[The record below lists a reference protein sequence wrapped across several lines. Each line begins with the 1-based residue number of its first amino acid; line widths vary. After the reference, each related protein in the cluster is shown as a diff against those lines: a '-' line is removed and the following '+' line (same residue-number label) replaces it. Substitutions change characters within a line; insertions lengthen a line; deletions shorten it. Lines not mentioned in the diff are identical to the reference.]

1 MNPAINDV
9 VAAFGK
15 ISVHPTSMVID
26 GTGVDFPSGGHF
38 QGIQRLPTAPEL
50 LVITSDSDTQ
60 AYFVACKM
68 AEDGLSARAYSPVT
82 MAMSPLK
89 HAGGCQAFG
98 NYLVAGVEDNDSNQ
112 ASEVQFWDFTRF
124 PTQLVP
130 MTIPRSGG
138 QYVSTAGAVG
148 LSSHGTRNPL
158 GTALAVATFS
168 AATIDFYVS
177 GADPFGGS
185 PFTPVFTWVES
196 KADKTGWIDQNF
208 GAYQSVNLIT
218 QTDGQLFM
226 VGTHRA
232 GDYDFMDLYGVNLN
246 LPPEKAASALTKL
259 AKKHMI
265 CTNGCNFNAGA
276 GIFIPSSAGFEV
288 YAVPYNPVVV
298 PEPEQIIPEPN
309 WPTTIQVNHFT
320 AP

>member
-9 VAAFGK
+9 VAAFGQ

-124 PTQLVP
+124 PMQLIP

-138 QYVSTAGAVG
+138 VNVSTAGAVG
-148 LSSHGTRNPL
+148 LSSFEK
-158 GTALAVATFS
+158 GTALAVATFN
-168 AATIDFYVS
+168 AETIDFYVS
-177 GADPFGGS
+177 DADPFGGS
-185 PFTPVFTWVES
+185 PLNFRYTWV
-196 KADKTGWIDQNF
+196 KADADKTGWIDQNF

-232 GDYDFMDLYGVNLN
+232 GDYDFMDLYRVHLGVV
-246 LPPEKAASALTKL
+246 PTLTKL

-298 PEPEQIIPEPN
+298 QEPELLVPEPN